1 MKDPANISETNS
13 IWYSLAIISIAFVF
27 TAPALAERASLVI
40 DLNSGKVLYEKNAR
54 LPSYPASLTKL
65 MTAYLIYEAVVS
77 DKISFD
83 DQLQV
88 SKAAARMPAVR
99 LGLKQ
104 GHTITLEEAVLAMI
118 VRSANDAAVA
128 AAERIAG
135 SEPAF
140 AYLMNAKAKSL
151 GMSDTVFY
159 NATGL
164 PHPGQVTSARD
175 MAILAWSLLNDFPQY
190 HSSFSARSFQY
201 RGKTINS
208 RNNYNNNISEI
219 QGLKTGFTCRA
230 GFNLVASFENNG
242 HRLIGVILGE
252 RNLRQRD
259 ARMSK
264 ILKQAV
270 ASESSAKKHLTIGDL
285 ATTAIQGK
293 EKGPNKKVIADVCIS
308 GSRAPEFSRASG
320 WGLVLG
326 VSNDEK
332 EALALSRRIVRKK
345 SKTLKTGRP
354 LAIPFLRG
362 LLLYR
367 ACITNLVQKSAT
379 AACRQLREQD
389 QYCVIINPQVVQNYV
404 AKGKIAMEKS
414 LAVSDYTKSRKST
427 SLR

>member
-1 MKDPANISETNS
+1 MKHPVNIGKTNS
-13 IWYSLAIISIAFVF
+13 IRYSLAIISIAFVF
-27 TAPALAERASLVI
+27 TTPALAERASLVVEL
-40 DLNSGKVLYEKNAR
+40 DSGKVLYEKNAR

-77 DKISFD
+77 DKISLD

-88 SKAAARMPAVR
+88 SKTAARMPAVR

-104 GHTITLEEAVLAMI
+104 GQTITLKEAVLAMI
-118 VRSANDAAVA
+118 VRSANDATVV

-175 MAILAWSLLNDFPQY
+175 MAILARSLLADFPQY
-190 HSSFSARSFQY
+190 YSTFSARSFQY
-201 RGKTINS
+201 RGKTISS
-208 RNNYNNNISEI
+208 RNNHTNTSTGI
-219 QGLKTGFTCRA
+219 QGLKTGFTCHA
-230 GFNLVASFENNG
+230 GFNLVASVENNG

-252 RNLRQRD
+252 RNIQQRD

-264 ILKQAV
+264 ILKQAA

-285 ATTAIQGK
+285 APTTIQGK
-293 EKGPNKKVIADVCIS
+293 EKGPNKKEIADVCIT
-308 GSRAPEFSRASG
+308 GSRAPAFAKASG

-332 EALALSRRIVRKK
+332 VALNLSRRIVRKN

-354 LAIPFLRG
+354 MAIPFLRG

-367 ACITNLVQKSAT
+367 ACITNLKQKSAT
-379 AACRQLREQD
+379 AACQQLRKQD
-389 QYCVIINPQVVQNYV
+389 QYCVVINPQVVQNYV

-414 LAVSDYTKSRKST
+414 PAVSGYTKTRKAT